1 MTRQDRTR
9 SFSGW
14 LGACAVALALSLG
27 LASGALAQ
35 LSEQRRQAQPQD
47 QQSGPEQRPYDTQLF
62 RLAEI
67 VGAIHYLRELCGANE
82 GQIWRDQMREL
93 VSAEGTSALRRAKL
107 VEAFNK
113 GYRGYSRT
121 YRSCTRPALIAIER
135 FMEQGA
141 TIADTLI
148 ANDR

>member
-1 MTRQDRTR
+1 MNAR
-9 SFSGW
+9 
-14 LGACAVALALSLG
+14 LIVPLIVALTLMLG
-27 LASGALAQ
+27 GQQASAQ
-35 LSEQRRQAQPQD
+35 LSEERQKAQEQSQAQE
-47 QQSGPEQRPYDTQLF
+47 GRPYDAQLL

-67 VGAIHYLRELCGANE
+67 VGALHYLRELCGAGE
-82 GQIWRDQMREL
+82 GQTWRDQMREL
-93 VSAEGTSALRRAKL
+93 VAAEGTTALRRAKL
-107 VEAFNK
+107 VDAFNK

-141 TIADTLI
+141 TIADTLL

>member
-1 MTRQDRTR
+1 MNAR
-9 SFSGW
+9 
-14 LGACAVALALSLG
+14 LIVPLMVALTLMLG
-27 LASGALAQ
+27 GQQASAQ
-35 LSEQRRQAQPQD
+35 LSEERQKAQEQSQAQE
-47 QQSGPEQRPYDTQLF
+47 GRPYDAQLL

-67 VGAIHYLRELCGANE
+67 VGALHYLRELCGAGE
-82 GQIWRDQMREL
+82 GQTWRDQMREL
-93 VSAEGTSALRRAKL
+93 VAAEGTTALRRAKL
-107 VEAFNK
+107 VDAFNK

-141 TIADTLI
+141 TIADTLL